1 MRFIEDFVSYNKDFT
16 GCPEIFL
23 RWSGLLALSAVAGH
37 KHVHRRG
44 NWDVRPN
51 LWVLIL
57 GNSSS
62 YKSTGLSSMRRLLYE
77 SCPGVLAA
85 QEYSHEALFED
96 LSVNPHRLFLYD
108 EAESYF
114 KMLAQQYNAPMR
126 SAMMSL
132 YNGSPMTRQI
142 KGKEGKGETHTID
155 HSYIAWGGASTPFQI
170 ASHLNGSSTDL
181 LSGMFPRFIMVP
193 WFGSEKSIED
203 PPPDNKEKRAALV
216 ARLRFLSLMGER
228 EYTYTPEALA
238 VKSEWLARFNKRAE
252 NAELLLS
259 AFYRKM
265 RDEHIHKV
273 AMLSAFE
280 RESSE
285 MDVCDIESAIDLLWP
300 VEKEWGALLERLT
313 EREWDRESNRVEEY
327 IRKNGEV
334 DRSDILRTIRGIK
347 AQKLSAILDGLKQD
361 GKIKIEA
368 IGHGGRTRSKITWD
382 FA

>member
-1 MRFIEDFVSYNKDFT
+1 MKFIDDFVDYNRDFT
-16 GCPEIFL
+16 GCPDIFL
-23 RWSGLLALSAVAGH
+23 KWSGLLALSAVAGYR
-37 KHVHRRG
+37 HVHRRG

-62 YKSTGLSSMRRLLYE
+62 YKSTGLASMRRLLYE
-77 SCPGVLAA
+77 ATPGALAA

-96 LSVNPHRLFLYD
+96 IAVNPHRLFLYD

-114 KMLAQQYNAPMR
+114 KMIAQQYNAPMR

-132 YNGSPMTRQI
+132 YNGSPMQRQI
-142 KGKEGKGETHTID
+142 KGKEGKGETHTIT

-170 ASHLNGSSTDL
+170 ATHLNGSSTDL

-193 WFGSEKSIED
+193 YFGPERSIED
-203 PPPDNKEKRAALV
+203 PPPDDKVKRAALV
-216 ARLRFLSLMGER
+216 ARLTFLSQVGER
-228 EYTYTPEALA
+228 EYIYTPEAIR
-238 VKSEWLARFNKRAE
+238 VKSEWLSRFNKRADT
-252 NAELLLS
+252 AELLLS

-273 AMLSAFE
+273 SMLAAFE
-280 RESSE
+280 RGSSH

-300 VEKEWGALLERLT
+300 VEKEWGSLLERLT
-313 EREWDRESNRVEEY
+313 EKEWDREANRVESF
-327 IRKNGEV
+327 IQKNGSV
-334 DRSDILRTIRGIK
+334 DRTDILKSVRGIK
-347 AQKLSAILDGLKQD
+347 AQKLSAIIDGLKQD
-361 GKIKIEA
+361 GKITMAPEITP
-368 IGHGGRTRSKITWD
+368 GRTRSKITWI

>member
-1 MRFIEDFVSYNKDFT
+1 MKFINDFVSYNRDFT
-16 GCPEIFL
+16 GCPDLFL
-23 RWSGLLALSAVAGH
+23 KWSGLLALSAVAGFR
-37 KHVHRRG
+37 HVHRRG

-77 SCPGVLAA
+77 ATPGVLAA

-96 LSVNPHRLFLYD
+96 IAVNPHRLFLYD

-114 KMLAQQYNAPMR
+114 KMIAQQYNAPMR

-132 YNGSPMTRQI
+132 YNGTPMQRQI

-155 HSYIAWGGASTPFQI
+155 HSYICWGGASTPFQV
-170 ASHLNGSSTDL
+170 STHLNGSSTDL

-193 WFGSEKSIED
+193 WFGSERSIED

-216 ARLRFLSLMGER
+216 ARLCWLSQVSER
-228 EYTYTPEALA
+228 EYIYTPDALR
-238 VKSEWLARFNKRAE
+238 VKSEWLARFNKRADG
-252 NAELLLS
+252 AELLLS

-273 AMLSAFE
+273 AMLAAFE

-285 MDVCDIESAIDLLWP
+285 MDVCDIESAIELLWP
-300 VEKEWGALLERLT
+300 VEKEWAGLLERLL
-313 EREWDRESNRVEEY
+313 EREWDREANRVEEF
-327 IRKNGEV
+327 IKKNGCV
-334 DRSDILRTIRGIK
+334 DRSDILKSIRGIK
-347 AQKLSAILDGLKQD
+347 AQKLTAILQGLTQD
-361 GKIKIEA
+361 RKLKVEDEITT
-368 IGHGGRTRSKITWD
+368 GRTRTKITWIS
-382 FA
+382 